1 MESWLHTLSLSQAPA
16 AARNEMSKPTFHPY
30 TASADE
36 RIPEIFSA
44 YYEIGRQ
51 PAVSAGEIPFTFS
64 ASGHSVTLSG
74 LNIPS
79 NRTSPRLFTAENVK
93 ISSLSGSSPVVSQS
107 M

>member
-44 YYEIGRQ
+44 YSEICVLSTKFEQ
-51 PAVSAGEIPFTFS
+51 N
-64 ASGHSVTLSG
+64 GHRELSSV
-74 LNIPS
+74 
-79 NRTSPRLFTAENVK
+79 RTSGAHAF
-93 ISSLSGSSPVVSQS
+93 
-107 M
+107 